1 MLLNKNPNMK
11 NIFKL
16 LVAGAILLSASTSYA
31 QDESNRWSFAIGIN
45 AIDLYPVGEEDSG
58 LGGYFDEFFNIDH
71 YNILPAPSR
80 FEVGYYVG
88 DGIVATGAFS
98 VNTIDTAGDN
108 KIDDLSYYSIDGGLR
123 YNLAELWNGEIVS
136 PYLGVGGSY
145 QVLEDDGFGT
155 FNGTFG
161 LDVKIVDNIYANV
174 QTTYKHAFE
183 DNFPKHWQ
191 HTAGLKFVWGA
202 VDTDGDGIADSK
214 DACPTVAGLEEF
226 MGCPDTDKDG
236 IEDSKDGCPN
246 VFGPAETNGCP
257 DSDGDTVL
265 DKDDKCPDTAGLVA
279 LMGCPDADGD
289 GVADADDKCPN
300 EAGPVSRQGCPVKD
314 RDNDGVEDDMDKCPD
329 VAGIAELQG
338 CPRPIMPP
346 KEVQAQL
353 NEYAKT
359 ILFDTNKDSI
369 KTESAEVLADII
381 AILKKYPEAKF
392 EVDGHTDSDGSKSFN
407 QRLSEARALS
417 VKNYLVENGI
427 NEFRLSSK
435 GFGETK
441 PVATNSTRAGKAQNR
456 RVEINLMK

>member
-1 MLLNKNPNMK
+1 MK

-31 QDESNRWSFAIGIN
+31 QNESDRWSFAIGIN
-45 AIDLYPVGEEDSG
+45 AIDLYPVGEEDNG
-58 LGGYFDEFFNIDH
+58 LGGYFDEFFNTSH
-71 YNILPAPSR
+71 YNVLPAPSR

-98 VNTIDTAGDN
+98 VNSIDTVGDTS
-108 KIDDLSYYSIDGGLR
+108 ITEISYYSFDGGLR

-145 QVLEDDGFGT
+145 QILDNDGFGT
-155 FNGTFG
+155 FNGTLG
-161 LDVKIVDNIYANV
+161 LDVKIVDGIYANV
-174 QTTYKHAFE
+174 QSTYKHAFE
-183 DNFPKHWQ
+183 DAFPKHFQ
-191 HTAGLKFVWGA
+191 HTVGVKFTWGA
-202 VDTDGDGIADSK
+202 VDTDGDGIVDSK
-214 DACPTVAGLEEF
+214 DECPTVAGLEQF
-226 MGCPDTDKDG
+226 NGCPDSDMDG
-236 IEDSKDGCPN
+236 IQDSKDDCPN

-257 DSDGDTVL
+257 DSDGDSVL
-265 DKDDKCPDTAGLVA
+265 DKDDKCPQTAGLVA
-279 LMGCPDADGD
+279 LMGCPDADND

-300 EAGPVSRQGCPVKD
+300 EAGPASRQGCPVKD
-314 RDNDGVEDDMDKCPD
+314 RDNDGIEDAMDKCPD

-338 CPRPIMPP
+338 CPRPVVPTV
-346 KEVQAQL
+346 EVQAQL

-369 KTESAEVLADII
+369 QKESEEVLADII

-392 EVDGHTDSDGSKSFN
+392 EVDGHTDSDGPKQFN

-417 VKNYLVENGI
+417 VKNYLVANGV

-435 GFGETK
+435 GFGETQ
-441 PVATNSTRAGKAQNR
+441 PVASNKTRAGKAQNR
-456 RVEINLMK
+456 RVEINLIK